1 MCRQEA
7 KSSVRIWVRLRM
19 GIRLEV
25 IPRGTVTIPMKRKNK
40 RWSAKRTEKDKIL
53 HRSQIYQL
61 QILHTTNSESVDCI

>member
-40 RWSAKRTEKDKIL
+40 RWSAKRTEKDKI
-53 HRSQIYQL
+53 
-61 QILHTTNSESVDCI
+61 